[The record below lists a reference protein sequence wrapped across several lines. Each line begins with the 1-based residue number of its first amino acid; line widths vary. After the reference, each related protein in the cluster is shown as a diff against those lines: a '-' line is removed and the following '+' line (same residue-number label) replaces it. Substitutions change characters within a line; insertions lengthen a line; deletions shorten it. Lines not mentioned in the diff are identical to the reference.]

1 MLDSDLAELYG
12 VATSQF
18 NQAVKRNRKRFPPDF
33 MFQLSKSEA
42 GSLRSQFVI
51 SKKGRG
57 GRRTLPFVFTEHGV
71 AMLSSVLNSEQAIQV
86 NIVIMRAFVKF
97 RQTLE
102 TNEDISRKIAVMMR
116 KLAVHEKY
124 FSVVFKELKKLTA
137 QSNAPTRRIG
147 FIPDE
152 K

>member
-12 VATSQF
+12 ISTSQF
-18 NQAVKRNRKRFPPDF
+18 NQAVRRNLKRFPNDF

-42 GSLRSQFVI
+42 EFLRSQFVI

-71 AMLSSVLNSEQAIQV
+71 AMLSSVLNSEQAKQV

-97 RQTLE
+97 R
-102 TNEDISRKIAVMMR
+102 
-116 KLAVHEKY
+116 
-124 FSVVFKELKKLTA
+124 
-137 QSNAPTRRIG
+137 
-147 FIPDE
+147 
-152 K
+152 